1 MKAESGELHK
11 KAKAEAGGEK
21 KKTASKVKKV
31 AFLSTQMAFEGR
43 ES

>member
-11 KAKAEAGGEK
+11 KAKAEAGGWK
-21 KKTASKVKKV
+21 KKQLAKLK
-31 AFLSTQMAFEGR
+31 MAFEGR

>member
-21 KKTASKVKKV
+21 KNQLAKLKKWL
-31 AFLSTQMAFEGR
+31 F
-43 ES
+43 